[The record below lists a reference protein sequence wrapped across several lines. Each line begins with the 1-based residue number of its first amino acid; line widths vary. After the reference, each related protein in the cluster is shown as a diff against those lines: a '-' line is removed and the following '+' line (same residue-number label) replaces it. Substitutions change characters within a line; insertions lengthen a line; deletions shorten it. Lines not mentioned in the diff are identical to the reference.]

1 MNRNTKIAL
10 IGLCVSA
17 AIMIGILFA
26 YGWNDSAFAGESVG
40 GGHYIMFTGSAPGA
54 TDLLYVIDRRS
65 QKMNMYDYNTQ
76 TETLMLVNQWDL
88 EKAFR

>member
-1 MNRNTKIAL
+1 MDRNTKITL

-17 AIMIGILFA
+17 AVLAGILFV
-26 YGWNDSAFAGESVG
+26 YGWSDSAAADESVR

-65 QKMNMYDYNTQ
+65 RKLNVYDFNTQ
-76 TETLMLVNQWDL
+76 TDTLMLVNQWDL